1 MEKRDRYFSQNSNQP
16 QNADFSLEDQI
27 MRNSQKI
34 YRFCSDPEYNRVYQ
48 RYRTNLIR
56 VQNSMPRR
64 FRSRSALNLQA
75 SQSRLLAG
83 GFCSKLNK
91 SGKEKKNTQNQSHD
105 HQNDACKPS
114 CETAK
119 SSKQTNCA
127 TTDEHSYR
135 CNKSA
140 SDKSPKITRCS
151 SKPEPNKSPR
161 SNGHESQR
169 HSCVSFEEPAARDI
183 PTVDLHFRDSSC
195 SCTVSNESSLSSI
208 NVCYSQEPQR
218 DITKTCPAQTPKEP
232 APQRKKES
240 SRNQT
245 ATRFCM
251 RPLIVVP
258 AGGGTKQYQKDQSEN
273 SKVVGTD
280 HSKSKSAHHHTNSS
294 QKSTKKQAKSH
305 RLDKSH
311 SSKDSLAKRGQP
323 TVEIEESISNS
334 SCTYGAHEYC
344 DCKVADPF
352 CCYYLPEEPHCSKN
366 PPPCSN
372 CPAICDLSN
381 QLEEMNRR
389 LEGLQSQDLCDIRSQ
404 VNSLNANLQCLA
416 KECIQKM
423 DGVKRLNKKTS
434 STCQF
439 CRGQCLQILDSFY
452 RQLLDS
458 LWDRCLTNIV
468 ISIFLRADNLYHVNV
483 RDLCTDCSL
492 GCYLVTDA
500 AIEEAI
506 GLGVFENILTFS
518 VIDVRNTIRSKNCAL
533 GIVFEYHH
541 SKRQTG
547 GCDTPLR
554 GSCMAGKEYI
564 GRVLGLPLE
573 QLKYLFSVPRSYTK
587 ISQHI
592 SESESGSQLHS
603 VSTQT
608 TVTDMQTDIQ
618 EMKIGKK
625 RSTRKKIHLS

>member
-258 AGGGTKQYQKDQSEN
+258 A
-273 SKVVGTD
+273 
-280 HSKSKSAHHHTNSS
+280 
-294 QKSTKKQAKSH
+294 
-305 RLDKSH
+305 
-311 SSKDSLAKRGQP
+311 
-323 TVEIEESISNS
+323 
-334 SCTYGAHEYC
+334 
-344 DCKVADPF
+344 
-352 CCYYLPEEPHCSKN
+352 EEPHCSKN